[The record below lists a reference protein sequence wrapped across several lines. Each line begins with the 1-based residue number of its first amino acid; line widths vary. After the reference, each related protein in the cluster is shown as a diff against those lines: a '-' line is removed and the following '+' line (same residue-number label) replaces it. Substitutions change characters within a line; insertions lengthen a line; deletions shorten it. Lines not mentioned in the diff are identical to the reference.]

1 MANTY
6 VDYTGDNSETDFI
19 FNFDYLQDDHVKV
32 KVNDVI
38 VTNYSIVEVSADNV
52 IRFDTAP
59 ASNASI
65 RIYRD
70 SRGDFSPLVDFVDGS
85 VLTGDN
91 LDEAYKHNLFVSQEA
106 SEGTG
111 NELLN
116 KKGGANYDAEGNKII
131 NLGTPTTDTD
141 AANKEYVD
149 QTIDNSIALGG
160 SPAIVSLGG
169 YDVTSTGGTLKQL
182 RAWAAD
188 TETNASN
195 ISTNT
200 TNISTNATN
209 ITTNA
214 SNISSNALISAMVSR
229 PTMQYKDFRS
239 VYFKGLKEVSMCG
252 FRFQGLY
259 EKQAGKKF
267 SISGD
272 YPYAS
277 LDTDLEYESSNKT
290 REWYAVFAVA
300 DDGDANAVFK
310 IVPFLQVNSVSGNV
324 VTLNEVIG
332 LDPDTTGHRALAST
346 TYNWSDDALNDAE
359 CLVITETIDDRV
371 NSWSGRKTTITDS
384 TNSTVTLNSAGTL
397 AQFDWILPAPK
408 SKSNYVYLGSFYI
421 DRPSAGAVNGEMF
434 NFADGNG
441 IVSQDNISLQTAH
454 SFDADALATAQTPS
468 GAGNLTLDGAATS
481 GGTWH
486 GEAGHLIHF
495 TTVANESARTV
506 TITGSVEGVGSDTE
520 SVTLGTGTSGAIST
534 KRWLKITSI
543 AIDGATTNTVSV
555 GLNAQ
560 DSIDGQLVSSS
571 PGVPIV
577 FSGIISPLATGVKM
591 QLGYASGGTSL
602 GSEATFICHDASN
615 HIISQQQ
622 IDRETDTT
630 AFTRIQANEILTFSF
645 FQILYIYSS
654 SGGINDGNMTRKVHI
669 NGYYEP

>member
-1 MANTY
+1 MAISFQ
-6 VDYTGDNSETDFI
+6 DYTATADQVANGFSFSFPYLSDNAGNALIEVYVQGSLLSSSNYTI
-19 FNFDYLQDDHVKV
+19 TTSPQKVVISAGNVSVGNSVKV
-32 KVNDVI
+32 ARNSSTVD
-38 VTNYSIVEVSADNV
+38 
-52 IRFDTAP
+52 
-59 ASNASI
+59 
-65 RIYRD
+65 
-70 SRGDFSPLVDFVDGS
+70 PLVDFQNGS
-85 VLTGDN
+85 VLTESE
-91 LDEAYKHNLFVSQEA
+91 LDRSYLHGFYLSQEA
-106 SEGTG
+106 AEGSG
-111 NELLN
+111 GELLS
-116 KKGGANYDAEGNKII
+116 KKGGVDYDAEDNKII
-131 NLGTPTTDTD
+131 NLGTPTASTD
-141 AANKEYVD
+141 AADKGYVD
-149 QTIDNSIALGG
+149 QTIDNAIALGG

-200 TNISTNATN
+200 TNISTNASN
-209 ITTNA
+209 IATNA

-229 PTMQYKDFRS
+229 PTMQYRDFRS

-277 LDTDLEYESSNKT
+277 LATDLEYESSNKT

-324 VTLNEVIG
+324 VTLNEVLG
-332 LDPDTTGHRALAST
+332 VDPDTTGHRVLASA
-346 TYNWSDDALNDAE
+346 TYNWSDDALNGAE
-359 CLVITETIDDRV
+359 CLIITEKIDDRV

-397 AQFDWILPAPK
+397 GQFDWILPAPK

-421 DRPSAGAVNGEMF
+421 DRAEMF

-454 SFDADALATAQTPS
+454 SFDMDAIATAQTPTLP
-468 GAGNLTLDGAATS
+468 GNLTLDGAATS

-495 TTVANESARTV
+495 STVANESARTV
-506 TITGSVEGVGSDTE
+506 TISGTVEGVGPDTE
-520 SVTLGTGTSGAIST
+520 IVTLGTGTSGAIST

-543 AIDGATTNTVSV
+543 AIDGATTNTMWV

-560 DSIDGQLVSSS
+560 DSIDGQLVSSH
-571 PGVPIV
+571 PGVPLV
-577 FSGIISPLATGVKM
+577 FSGIVSPLATGVKM
-591 QLGYASGGTSL
+591 QLGFSSGGSSL
-602 GSEATFICHDASN
+602 GEEAIKICHDASN

-622 IDRETDTT
+622 IDRESDLT
-630 AFTRIQANEILTFSF
+630 AFNRIQANEILTFSF

-654 SGGINDGNMTRKVHI
+654 SGGINDVNMTRKVHI

>member
-1 MANTY
+1 MSNTQLRLRRGNTAEHANFTGAQGELT
-6 VDYTGDNSETDFI
+6 VDTDKNALVLHDGATQGGI
-19 FNFDYLQDDHVKV
+19 QVAKEA
-32 KVNDVI
+32 
-38 VTNYSIVEVSADNV
+38 SITQV
-52 IRFDTAP
+52 
-59 ASNASI
+59 NAS
-65 RIYRD
+65 
-70 SRGDFSPLVDFVDGS
+70 
-85 VLTGDN
+85 LTQTN
-91 LDEAYKHNLFVSQEA
+91 
-106 SEGTG
+106 
-111 NELLN
+111 
-116 KKGGANYDAEGNKII
+116 DA
-131 NLGTPTTDTD
+131 
-141 AANKEYVD
+141 V
-149 QTIDNSIALGG
+149 QQ
-160 SPAIVSLGG
+160 V
-169 YDVTSTGGTLKQL
+169 
-182 RAWAAD
+182 
-188 TETNASN
+188 
-195 ISTNT
+195 
-200 TNISTNATN
+200 
-209 ITTNA
+209 
-214 SNISSNALISAMVSR
+214 SAMVSR
-229 PTMQYKDFRS
+229 PTMQYRDLQS

-252 FRFQGLY
+252 FRFQGMY

-277 LDTDLEYESSNKT
+277 LATDLEYEYEGSNKT

-324 VTLNEVIG
+324 VTLNEVLG
-332 LDPDTTGHRALAST
+332 VDPDTTGHRVLAST
-346 TYNWSDDALNDAE
+346 TYNWSDDALNGAE

-397 AQFDWILPAPK
+397 GQFDWILPAPK

-421 DRPSAGAVNGEMF
+421 DRAEMF

-454 SFDADALATAQTPS
+454 SFDMDAIATAQTPTLP
-468 GAGNLTLDGAATS
+468 GNLTLDGAATS
-481 GGTWH
+481 GGAWH

-495 TTVANESARTV
+495 STVANESARTV
-506 TITGSVEGVGSDTE
+506 TISGTVEGVGTDTE
-520 SVTLGTGTSGAIST
+520 TVTLGTGTSGAVST

-543 AIDGATTNTVSV
+543 AIDGATTNTMWV

-560 DSIDGQLVSSS
+560 DSIDGQLVTSH
-571 PGVPIV
+571 PGIPIL

-591 QLGYASGGTSL
+591 QLGYASGGSSL

-622 IDRETDTT
+622 IDRETSTT

-645 FQILYIYSS
+645 FQILYIYAS
-654 SGGINDGNMTRKVHI
+654 SGGINDGNMIRKVHI

>member
-131 NLGTPTTDTD
+131 NLGTPTTGTD
-141 AANKEYVD
+141 AANKGYVD
-149 QTIDNSIALGG
+149 QTIDNAELVGG
-160 SPAIVSLGG
+160 SPATVSLGG
-169 YDVTSTGGTLKQL
+169 YDVTSSNDTLKQL
-182 RAWAAD
+182 TAWTAD
-188 TETNASN
+188 IEANASNISTNTSNISTNTSN

-200 TNISTNATN
+200 TNIATN
-209 ITTNA
+209 T

-229 PTMQYKDFRS
+229 PTMQYKDADE

-252 FRFQGLY
+252 FRFQGMY

-272 YPYAS
+272 YPSAS
-277 LDTDLEYESSNKT
+277 LSADLEYESSYKT
-290 REWYAVFAVA
+290 KEWYAVFAVA
-300 DDGDANAVFK
+300 DDGDANAIFK
-310 IVPFLQVNSVSGNV
+310 IVPFLQVKSVAGSV
-324 VTLNEVIG
+324 VTLNEVYGADGSPKRI
-332 LDPDTTGHRALAST
+332 LEDT

-359 CLVITETIDDRV
+359 CLVITETIDDRA

-397 AQFDWILPAPK
+397 DKFDWILPAPK
-408 SKSNYVYLGSFYI
+408 SKSNYVYLGSLYV
-421 DRPSAGAVNGEMF
+421 DSAEVL

-441 IVSQDNISLQTAH
+441 IVSQDTISLETAH
-454 SFDADALATAQTPS
+454 SFDADAIATSQTPS
-468 GAGNLTLDGAATS
+468 GAGNLTLDGAASS
-481 GGTWH
+481 GGAWG
-486 GEAGHLIHF
+486 GEAGHLIYF
-495 TTVANESARTV
+495 TTVADETSRTV
-506 TITGSVEGVGSDTE
+506 TITGVIEGSGSSTE
-520 SVTLGTGTSGAIST
+520 NVTLGNNTVVNSVGRFKS
-534 KRWLKITSI
+534 ITSI
-543 AIDGATTNTVSV
+543 AIDGATTNNVSV
-555 GLNAQ
+555 GINGQ
-560 DSIDGQLVSSS
+560 DSISNALPTAH
-571 PGVPIV
+571 PGVPIIL
-577 FSGIISPLATGVKM
+577 SGLISPLATGVKM
-591 QLGYASGGTSL
+591 QLGFSFSGTEL
-602 GSEATFICHDASN
+602 GNDNVKICHDSSN
-615 HIISQQQ
+615 HIISQNT
-622 IDRETDTT
+622 IDKETQ
-630 AFTRIQANEILTFSF
+630 ASGFNRIQANEIYTFSF
-645 FQILYIYSS
+645 FQMLYIYSTGSLNS
-654 SGGINDGNMTRKVHI
+654 SGMTRKIHL

>member
-1 MANTY
+1 MATTY
-6 VDYTGDNSETDFI
+6 NDYTGDGSNRY
-19 FNFDYLQDDHVKV
+19 FNLNFEYLRDSHVKV
-32 KVNDVI
+32 KVNG
-38 VTNYSIVEVSADNV
+38 VEVGFV
-52 IRFDTAP
+52 INTDLPTKRVYLNTAP
-59 ASNASI
+59 ALNAKVKV
-65 RIYRD
+65 YRD
-70 SRGDFSPLVDFVDGS
+70 SRGDFSPLVDFEDGS
-85 VLTGDN
+85 VLTQVP
-91 LDEAYKHNLFVSQEA
+91 LDEAYRHNLYVAQEA
-106 SEGTG
+106 SEGQGGEQLT
-111 NELLN
+111 
-116 KKGGANYDAEGNKII
+116 KKGLTNYDAEGNKII
-131 NLGTPTTDTD
+131 NLGTPTASTD
-141 AANKEYVD
+141 AANKAYTD
-149 QTIDNSIALGG
+149 QTVDAAIALGG
-160 SPAIVSLGG
+160 SPSIVSLGG

-200 TNISTNATN
+200 TNISTNTTN
-209 ITTNA
+209 ISTNASNIATNA

-229 PTMQYKDFRS
+229 PTMQYRDFRS

-277 LDTDLEYESSNKT
+277 LATDLEYESSNKT

-324 VTLNEVIG
+324 VTLNEVLG
-332 LDPDTTGHRALAST
+332 VDPDTTGHRVLASA
-346 TYNWSDDALNDAE
+346 TYNWSDDALNGAE
-359 CLVITETIDDRV
+359 CLVISETIDDRV

-397 AQFDWILPAPK
+397 GQFDWILPAPK

-421 DRPSAGAVNGEMF
+421 DRAEMF

-454 SFDADALATAQTPS
+454 SFDIDAIATAQTPTLP
-468 GAGNLTLDGAATS
+468 GNLTLDGAATS
-481 GGTWH
+481 GGAWH

-495 TTVANESARTV
+495 STVANESARTV
-506 TITGSVEGVGSDTE
+506 TISGSVEGVGPDTE
-520 SVTLGTGTSGAIST
+520 IVTLGTGTSGAIST

-543 AIDGATTNTVSV
+543 AIDGATTNTVWV

-622 IDRETDTT
+622 IDRETSTT

-654 SGGINDGNMTRKVHI
+654 SGGINDANMIRKVHI